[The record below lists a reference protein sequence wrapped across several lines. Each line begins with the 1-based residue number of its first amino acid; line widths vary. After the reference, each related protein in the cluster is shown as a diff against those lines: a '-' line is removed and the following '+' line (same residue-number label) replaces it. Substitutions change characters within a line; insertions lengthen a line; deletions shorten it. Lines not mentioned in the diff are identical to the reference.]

1 MDEQLQSTGESQSPS
16 NQFIDLSVGT
26 IISNGFAKGFKYLFL
41 YCSSLILWAITV
53 WIPYLNIGTTIGLYA
68 LIVKMSK
75 DEKFNLGEIFRKDY
89 RSIFPEFLLL
99 VGLIYIAVPLAS
111 MFVLIPGLVLSL
123 CWLLSY
129 YFLIDRKFGPIESLS
144 ASNKA
149 TYGFKWD
156 IFGGLFIIFLIEI
169 VILIII
175 WLIFHVRDEE
185 LFTSPLSIFSLTWLG
200 WVIFFVV
207 ELIFASIYAGAV
219 SHIYKELSKRV

>member
-1 MDEQLQSTGESQSPS
+1 MDEQIQSAGTSQSPS
-16 NQFIDLSVGT
+16 SQFLDLSVGT

-41 YCSSLILWAITV
+41 FCGSLILWAITV
-53 WIPYLNIGTTIGLYA
+53 WIPYLNIGTTIGLYG

-89 RSIFPEFLLL
+89 RSTIPEFILL
-99 VGLIYIAVPLAS
+99 VALINIALPIATMYV
-111 MFVLIPGLVLSL
+111 VIPGLVL
-123 CWLLSY
+123 LLSWFLSY
-129 YFLIDRKFGPIESLS
+129 FFLIDRKFGAIESLS

-156 IFGGLFIIFLIEI
+156 IFGGLFILFLIEI

-175 WLIFHVRDEE
+175 WLIFRVREDEV
-185 LFTSPLSIFSLTWLG
+185 FSSPLSVFSLTWLG
-200 WVIFFVV
+200 WVIFVLV
-207 ELIFASIYAGAV
+207 ELIFASIYAGAI